1 MARLFGTDG
10 VRGIANTELSCE
22 LAFRLG
28 QASAYV
34 LASDV
39 HRPTILVGRDTR
51 LSGEMLESALVAGI
65 CSVGARAV
73 LVEVLPT
80 PAIAYLTRF
89 YEADAGA
96 VISASHNT
104 VEYNGIK
111 FFDKN
116 GYKLPDAIEDRI
128 EEIVTGGM
136 PTDFEMPIGER
147 VGRPVRQRN
156 ATRRYVDFVKETT
169 NVRLDGLHVVLDCAQ
184 GASYEVAPMVFKE
197 LGAKVSCYYHEPDGT
212 NINDNCGSTHPR
224 RLCELVRE
232 LGADVGFAF
241 DGDADRLMAVDER
254 GQLINGDQVMAM
266 LALHLKEQGRLR
278 QNTVVATVM
287 SNMGLDIAMK
297 KHGIKIEKTRVGD
310 RYVLE
315 KMLEEFGCETDFI
328 PLKEGNSR
336 INVKINAGTETEIN
350 GQGPVITE
358 EAIQALY
365 EKLDKLEEGDVL
377 ILAGSIPNTLPED
390 IYERILE
397 RLSGKEIRFVV
408 DATKDLLLKVMKYHP
423 FLIKPNNHEL
433 GEMFNVELKRKED
446 IIIYAKK
453 LQALGAQHV
462 LVSMAGD
469 GAILVTKDGKVY
481 ETMPPKG
488 KVVNSVGAGDS
499 MVAGF
504 ITGYLNT
511 KDMEKAF
518 RLGVAAGSASAFCS
532 WLATRDEIVAL
543 LGEPAEVYHI

>member
-10 VRGIANTELSCE
+10 VRGIANQDLTCD

-51 LSGEMLESALVAGI
+51 ISGAMLESALVAGI

-80 PAIAYLTRF
+80 PAIAYLTRY
-89 YEADAGA
+89 YEADAGV

-116 GYKLPDAIEDRI
+116 GYKLPDAIEDKI
-128 EEIVTGGM
+128 EEIVKGGM
-136 PTDFEMPIGER
+136 PEEFEMPVGDR

-156 ATRRYVDFVKETT
+156 ALRRYVDFIKETT
-169 NVRLDGLHVVLDCAQ
+169 SVRLDGLHVVLDCAQ
-184 GASYEVAPMVFKE
+184 GASYEVAPLVFKE

-212 NINDNCGSTHPR
+212 NINENCGSTHPR

-254 GQLINGDQVMAM
+254 GRLINGDQVMAM
-266 LALHLKEQGRLR
+266 LAVAMKDEGRLR

-287 SNMGLDIAMK
+287 SNMGLDIALK
-297 KHGIKIEKTRVGD
+297 KNGLKMEKTKVGD

-315 KMLEEFGCETDFI
+315 KMLKDGYNLGGEQSGHVILLDYNTTGDGLLTAVQLITALVKANKPLSKLAAVMQMMPQSQYAANVDDKKKYDFDKNPKI
-328 PLKEGNSR
+328 AAR
-336 INVKINAGTETEIN
+336 IAELEAKYKDKGRLVIRASGTEPRVRVMIE
-350 GQGPVITE
+350 GPDQREMDRDVF
-358 EAIQALY
+358 ALS
-365 EKLDKLEEGDVL
+365 KLIE
-377 ILAGSIPNTLPED
+377 S
-390 IYERILE
+390 
-397 RLSGKEIRFVV
+397 
-408 DATKDLLLKVMKYHP
+408 
-423 FLIKPNNHEL
+423 
-433 GEMFNVELKRKED
+433 ELK
-446 IIIYAKK
+446 
-453 LQALGAQHV
+453 
-462 LVSMAGD
+462 
-469 GAILVTKDGKVY
+469 
-481 ETMPPKG
+481 
-488 KVVNSVGAGDS
+488 
-499 MVAGF
+499 
-504 ITGYLNT
+504 
-511 KDMEKAF
+511 
-518 RLGVAAGSASAFCS
+518 
-532 WLATRDEIVAL
+532 
-543 LGEPAEVYHI
+543 

>member
-10 VRGIANTELSCE
+10 VRGIANSELTCE

-39 HRPTILVGRDTR
+39 RRPTILVGRDTR
-51 LSGEMLESALVAGI
+51 ISGEMLESALVAGI

-80 PAIAYLTRF
+80 PAIAYLTRY
-89 YEADAGA
+89 YEADAGV

-116 GYKLPDAIEDRI
+116 GYKLPDAMEDRI
-128 EEIVTGGM
+128 EEIVLNGM
-136 PTDFEMPIGER
+136 PAEEEPPVGER

-169 NVRLDGLHVVLDCAQ
+169 GARLDGLHVVLDCAQ
-184 GASYEVAPMVFKE
+184 GASYEVAPLVFKE

-254 GQLINGDQVMAM
+254 GQLINGDQVLAM
-266 LALHLKEQGRLR
+266 LALYLKEQGRLR
-278 QNTVVATVM
+278 QSTVVATVM
-287 SNMGLDIAMK
+287 SNMGLDIALK
-297 KHGIKIEKTRVGD
+297 KNGVKLEKTKVGD

-315 KMLEEFGCETDFI
+315 KMLADGFVLGGEQSGHIILLDYNTTGDGLVTAVQLISAMVKAQQPLSRLASVMQMMPQSQYAANVDDKKKYDFENNEKI
-328 PLKEGNSR
+328 SKAIAELEAKYKDKGR
-336 INVKINAGTETEIN
+336 IVVRASGTEPRVRVMIE
-350 GQGPVITE
+350 GPDQREMDKDVYMLSKLI
-358 EAIQALY
+358 
-365 EKLDKLEEGDVL
+365 EKE
-377 ILAGSIPNTLPED
+377 LA
-390 IYERILE
+390 
-397 RLSGKEIRFVV
+397 
-408 DATKDLLLKVMKYHP
+408 
-423 FLIKPNNHEL
+423 
-433 GEMFNVELKRKED
+433 
-446 IIIYAKK
+446 
-453 LQALGAQHV
+453 
-462 LVSMAGD
+462 
-469 GAILVTKDGKVY
+469 
-481 ETMPPKG
+481 
-488 KVVNSVGAGDS
+488 
-499 MVAGF
+499 
-504 ITGYLNT
+504 
-511 KDMEKAF
+511 
-518 RLGVAAGSASAFCS
+518 
-532 WLATRDEIVAL
+532 
-543 LGEPAEVYHI
+543 